1 MRVIIHP
8 ERILWVLVGVAA
20 VLGFMH
26 LATRYIMLQ
35 GIESPTMRKLL
46 DLFNMNLEVSIP
58 TWYSQMLLI
67 FFGTRRGVHRTRAAR
82 AGGEVRDSLARHRMH
97 SRVHEPRRGIAN
109 P

>member
-1 MRVIIHP
+1 MRVIIRP

-67 FFGTRRGVHRTRAAR
+67 FAALVAGFIGLVRRAQ
-82 AGGEVRDSLARHRMH
+82 GGEVRDSLARHRMH
-97 SRVHEPRRGIAN
+97 SRVHEPRRGIAD